1 MNVRTKSGE
10 DSYRLMKMPRLKKT
24 GTFKTGQEMKVD
36 IRDFY
41 DIAGKLTDFGVPVNI
56 FEDDDNL
63 VLFLDK
69 DDPSCG
75 QLIFDKHGEN
85 GIKFKEITFLKNS
98 TYVRDFH

>member
-1 MNVRTKSGE
+1 
-10 DSYRLMKMPRLKKT
+10 MKTPRLKKT

-41 DIAGKLTDFGVPVNI
+41 DIAGKLTDFGVPVNT

-63 VLFLDK
+63 VLSLDK